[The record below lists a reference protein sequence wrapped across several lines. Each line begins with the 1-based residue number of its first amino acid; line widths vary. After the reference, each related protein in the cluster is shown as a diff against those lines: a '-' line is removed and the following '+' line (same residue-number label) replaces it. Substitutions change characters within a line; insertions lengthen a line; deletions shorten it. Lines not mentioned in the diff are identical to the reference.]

1 MLISLFRQQ
10 SRQSVIRLNSD
21 MRTVMPSKLKTFH
34 TLLLSLPCVVL
45 TANGQ
50 AATTVGPLATGGAAC
65 VVAKKLGDS
74 LAIEWATGEPSV
86 AHAIEK
92 AKQALRVKGYEY
104 VFPQSN
110 SNNPHGWMII
120 IKTQYRTYTG
130 RERTSYGCGFS
141 NQSAASAESNALL
154 NLRTY
159 SWGWKESIGYEV
171 IEKHQ
176 Y

>member
-1 MLISLFRQQ
+1 MNFMIIKTG
-10 SRQSVIRLNSD
+10 SV
-21 MRTVMPSKLKTFH
+21 F
-34 TLLLSLPCVVL
+34 TLLLILLCTTSASTGQTAVL
-45 TANGQ
+45 TKPMA
-50 AATTVGPLATGGAAC
+50 PGGAAC
-65 VVAKKLGDS
+65 VIAKKLGDS
-74 LAIEWATGEPSV
+74 LAIEWAVGEPSV

-92 AKQALRVKGYEY
+92 AKQALRIKGYEY

-110 SNNPHGWMII
+110 SNNQHGWIVI

-141 NQSAASAESNALL
+141 NQSPAIAETNAIL

-159 SWGWKESIGYEV
+159 SWGWKESSGYDV
-171 IEKHQ
+171 IVTRQ

>member
-1 MLISLFRQQ
+1 MNFMIIKTG
-10 SRQSVIRLNSD
+10 SV
-21 MRTVMPSKLKTFH
+21 F
-34 TLLLSLPCVVL
+34 TLLLILLCTTSASTGQTAVL
-45 TANGQ
+45 TKPMAP
-50 AATTVGPLATGGAAC
+50 AGAAC
-65 VVAKKLGDS
+65 VIAKKLGDS
-74 LAIEWATGEPSV
+74 LAIEWAVGEPSV

-92 AKQALRVKGYEY
+92 AKQALRIKGYEY

-110 SNNPHGWMII
+110 SNNQHGWIVI

-141 NQSAASAESNALL
+141 NQSPAIAETNAIL

-159 SWGWKESIGYEV
+159 SWGWKESSGYDV
-171 IEKHQ
+171 IVTRQ

>member
-1 MLISLFRQQ
+1 
-10 SRQSVIRLNSD
+10 
-21 MRTVMPSKLKTFH
+21 MR
-34 TLLLSLPCVVL
+34 
-45 TANGQ
+45 
-50 AATTVGPLATGGAAC
+50 
-65 VVAKKLGDS
+65 
-74 LAIEWATGEPSV
+74 
-86 AHAIEK
+86 
-92 AKQALRVKGYEY
+92 KQADFCQFELRNLSYEY

-141 NQSAASAESNALL
+141 NQSPAVAETNALH

-159 SWGWKESIGYEV
+159 SWGWKESVGYEV
-171 IEKHQ
+171 LEKHQ